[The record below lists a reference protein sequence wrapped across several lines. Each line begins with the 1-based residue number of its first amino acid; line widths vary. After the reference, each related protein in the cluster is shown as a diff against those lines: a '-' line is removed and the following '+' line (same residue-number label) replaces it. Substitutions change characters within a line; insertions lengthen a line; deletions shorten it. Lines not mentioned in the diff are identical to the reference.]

1 MQSALVSEALT
12 VSPIGGY
19 TILYLIPPTKHAKK
33 IELKTFFFVG
43 WGGWGV
49 VLRIILYPAGYAN
62 SMQILETLKLHTVQ
76 TILIPE
82 STAVIPE

>member
-19 TILYLIPPTKHAKK
+19 TILYLSLPTKEGTYNA
-33 IELKTFFFVG
+33 EKTSFFVG
-43 WGGWGV
+43 WGGVGV